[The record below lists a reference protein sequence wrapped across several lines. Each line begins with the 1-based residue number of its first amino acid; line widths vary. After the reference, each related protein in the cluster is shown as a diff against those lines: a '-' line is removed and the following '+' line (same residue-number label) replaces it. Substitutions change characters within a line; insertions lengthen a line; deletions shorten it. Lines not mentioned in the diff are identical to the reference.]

1 MDNEEFR
8 SMVINA
14 LKALG
19 ITIVI
24 CIPVALFYFS
34 KYKLVKY
41 SSIDDHLYNKETF
54 VLYVYEE
61 KVDKDIL
68 NRLEKINIKYYKCNI
83 NEEENFDNVLLNL
96 SLTEEDIKPW
106 ALVYVEDGLMSS
118 NINTYEDIDGFF
130 KYNNLIEE

>member
-8 SMVINA
+8 SMVIKA

-19 ITIVI
+19 ITIFI
-24 CIPVALFYFS
+24 CIPVALLYFS